1 MNSRGGGRCRGG
13 GEGAR
18 WRWQLLLSNCVA
30 LLEHLVYDVCRIAHT
45 TPVST
50 VIAWVSGSNMQTE
63 VLDKIGKRGEDS
75 IPEREEG
82 GRERGKKDGRRM
94 GERKRGMNGSGGRRR
109 GSKKNEEKQGKM

>member
-1 MNSRGGGRCRGG
+1 MNSRGGGRCREG

-18 WRWQLLLSNCVA
+18 WRWQLLLSNCGA
-30 LLEHLVYDVCRIAHT
+30 LLEHLVYDVCRVAHT
-45 TPVST
+45 TPVFT

-82 GRERGKKDGRRM
+82 GRERGKKDGREE
-94 GERKRGMNGSGGRRR
+94 ERDEWQWR
-109 GSKKNEEKQGKM
+109 EKEGK